1 MGRTRKE
8 VAAIRA
14 ILELLAEQDNGIN
27 AIEVLA
33 DATVNFLLIQSK
45 PTYLN
50 EAFAVYV
57 KSLEKRLKIAEHIG
71 MKENADKITA
81 EMQECEK
88 ELEEEEKQ
96 RKIDISNN

>member
-1 MGRTRKE
+1 MGSTRKE

-14 ILELLAEQDNGIN
+14 ILELLADQDNGIN
-27 AIEVLA
+27 ALEVLA

-45 PTYLN
+45 PTYLD
-50 EAFAVYV
+50 EAYAVYI
-57 KSLEKRLKIAEHIG
+57 KSLEKRLKIAVKIG

-81 EMQECEK
+81 EMHEQEK
-88 ELEEEEKQ
+88 ELEEKEKQ

>member
-1 MGRTRKE
+1 M
-8 VAAIRA
+8 
-14 ILELLAEQDNGIN
+14 LADQDNGIN

-33 DATVNFLLIQSK
+33 DATINFLLIQSK

-57 KSLEKRLKIAEHIG
+57 KSLEKRLEIADKIG

-81 EMQECEK
+81 EMQEHQK
-88 ELEEEEKQ
+88 ELEEKEKQ